1 MRRRNYYFLFVLVWL
16 LVEGGYYLR
25 VAFILLGS
33 QWIATRYMQAI
44 QLGLIDA
51 GSSSCS
57 LSVLLSE
64 MSLIGHSKQIKGGM
78 AKVYTSTYTGKENL
92 AACSPWK
99 ILLIR
104 RSEIT
109 SEAIFRPQI
118 SAILSKKNFNQTLIV
133 ATYLLRE
140 VVANRRLRITY
151 IVYVVA
157 TNGKHTLQQRYCSKI
172 AF

>member
-33 QWIATRYMQAI
+33 QWIATRYMRAI
-44 QLGLIDA
+44 QLGLIDG

-64 MSLIGHSKQIKGGM
+64 ISIIGHSKQIKGGM

-99 ILLIR
+99 NLLI
-104 RSEIT
+104 
-109 SEAIFRPQI
+109 
-118 SAILSKKNFNQTLIV
+118 
-133 ATYLLRE
+133 
-140 VVANRRLRITY
+140 
-151 IVYVVA
+151 
-157 TNGKHTLQQRYCSKI
+157 
-172 AF
+172 

>member
-1 MRRRNYYFLFVLVWL
+1 
-16 LVEGGYYLR
+16 
-25 VAFILLGS
+25 
-33 QWIATRYMQAI
+33 
-44 QLGLIDA
+44 
-51 GSSSCS
+51 
-57 LSVLLSE
+57 

-78 AKVYTSTYTGKENL
+78 AKVYTSTYTGKGNL
-92 AACSPWK
+92 GACSPWK

-109 SEAIFRPQI
+109 SEAIFSPQI

-140 VVANRRLRITY
+140 VVANRKLRITY

-172 AF
+172 AFRLWLLVSRILIHIEYCIIDKSWSQAPTHAAFHRWWYVL

>member
-1 MRRRNYYFLFVLVWL
+1 M
-16 LVEGGYYLR
+16 
-25 VAFILLGS
+25 AFILLGS
-33 QWIATRYMQAI
+33 QWIATRYMRAI

-78 AKVYTSTYTGKENL
+78 AKVYTSTYTGKGNL
-92 AACSPWK
+92 GACSPWK

-140 VVANRRLRITY
+140 VVAN
-151 IVYVVA
+151 
-157 TNGKHTLQQRYCSKI
+157 I
-172 AF
+172 ADCA